1 MYDVWYIICYDLIV
15 YILCKFI
22 SYGASIIHTQ
32 HIPLCRYDPVGWG
45 IPYSNL
51 LASDTAK
58 QVMEHA
64 THTLCILLDY
74 GHPIHHTHIPA
85 NTTLPYIHPQNTDA
99 QGFNIYRK
107 LLCDIHSPSD
117 LQFIYTGFVR
127 LLHNVYEAE
136 NTYLPHS
143 ITCIHTQQELL
154 VLLWKF
160 IEEVPAFLPYIL
172 KHGDVNEV
180 GPSYTYTY

>member
-1 MYDVWYIICYDLIV
+1 MHVV
-15 YILCKFI
+15 YVYLDYLLQVVFFVFI
-22 SYGASIIHTQ
+22 DSYR
-32 HIPLCRYDPVGWG
+32 LLLYRYDPVGWG
-45 IPYSNL
+45 IPYSNM

-64 THTLCILLDY
+64 THALCILLDY
-74 GHPIHHTHIPA
+74 GHPIHHSHIPA
-85 NTTLPYIHPQNTDA
+85 NTTLPYVHAQNTDA
-99 QGFNIYRK
+99 QGFNVYRK
-107 LLCDIHSPSD
+107 LLCDINSPSD

-180 GPSYTYTY
+180 SKASSVSIYAF